1 MIASARS
8 NRSFRRRLSRR
19 ESYAPKG
26 KLPAGVC
33 LIIIG
38 TEGIPYSFAGGS
50 DGYSPVGSLLAGP
63 NHAVYGR
70 LPLAVADQVVLV
82 GAERCLNNTVTL
94 AYQPAILCEGLKW
107 LAIPWHSLL
116 P

>member
-1 MIASARS
+1 LTAD
-8 NRSFRRRLSRR
+8 SFGAL
-19 ESYAPKG
+19 YGTANGGGANHKG
-26 KLPAGVC
+26 AVFKLTPHH
-33 LIIIG
+33 ITNG
-38 TEGIPYSFAGGS
+38 TWTETIPYSFAGGS

-63 NHAVYGR
+63 NHAFYGR

-82 GAERCLNNTVTL
+82 GAEI
-94 AYQPAILCEGLKW
+94 YQPAILCEGLKW